1 MSRKPN
7 RRTVVYAVVLA
18 ASGFCHRAEF
28 RILCDESVL
37 DMPDGFPKYVDVPKK
52 WDGSGRAQGTR
63 DALDQDVV

>member
-28 RILCDESVL
+28 RILCHESFL
-37 DMPDGFPKYVDVPKK
+37 DMPDGSPKYVDESKE
-52 WDGSGRAQGTR
+52 WGGSGRAQGTR